1 MQDREG
7 AVVRLDRLASDDR
20 HLALLQGGTQ
30 VRRGHGQ
37 MEERDESLPLEVL
50 VLGGRRTPH
59 PHDHLG
65 EASHLRSDGLV
76 LFVREP
82 ASRPRTPFHV
92 DGVAAPEECIGPGR
106 GQSHPVLARTDLPW
120 DANNHEYPSRSTV
133 SGHDLASQSGRR
145 PILPWPFG
153 DPCAGASSPWPTRIR
168 LAPDTPRQPR
178 PGPSKAGYSCA
189 AASRFSS
196 DPLAVARPKLPST
209 AAFSW
214 RRRGPRS
221 PWSIWTS
228 STPFSAPAR
237 CGRSSRGRG
246 FPSSRRRASG
256 RGPTFPS

>member
-20 HLALLQGGTQ
+20 HPALLPVGTQ

-50 VLGGRRTPH
+50 VLGGRRPPH
-59 PHDHLG
+59 LHDHLG
-65 EASHLRSDGLV
+65 APPYLLGGESQLRSDGLV

-82 ASRPRTPFHV
+82 GSRPRTPFHV
-92 DGVAAPEECIGPGR
+92 DGVAAPEECIGPRPG
-106 GQSHPVLARTDLPW
+106 LPW
-120 DANNHEYPSRSTV
+120 DANNHECPSRSTV
-133 SGHDLASQSGRR
+133 PGHDLASQSGRR

-178 PGPSKAGYSCA
+178 PVPSKAGYSCA

-196 DPLAVARPKLPST
+196 DPLAVAIPKLPST
-209 AAFSW
+209 SAFSW
-214 RRRGPRS
+214 RRRGPLS

-246 FPSSRRRASG
+246 FPSSPRRVSG

>member
-50 VLGGRRTPH
+50 VLGGRRPPH
-59 PHDHLG
+59 LHDHLG
-65 EASHLRSDGLV
+65 APPYLLGGESQLRSDGLV

-82 ASRPRTPFHV
+82 GSRPRTPFHV

-145 PILPWPFG
+145 PDSPLALRGPVRGRVLPLAYPNQ
-153 DPCAGASSPWPTRIR
+153 AGARYPP
-168 LAPDTPRQPR
+168 
-178 PGPSKAGYSCA
+178 
-189 AASRFSS
+189 
-196 DPLAVARPKLPST
+196 
-209 AAFSW
+209 
-214 RRRGPRS
+214 
-221 PWSIWTS
+221 
-228 STPFSAPAR
+228 SAPA
-237 CGRSSRGRG
+237 GTLKGG
-246 FPSSRRRASG
+246 IFMRRRVEVFIGPFGSG
-256 RGPTFPS
+256 KTEVALNRGLLL